1 MKKGGRIKRKWR
13 RLRKK
18 VKKREMEK
26 VKKKGRIKR
35 KWRRLREKVGLRE
48 NGEG

>member
-1 MKKGGRIKRKWR
+1 
-13 RLRKK
+13 
-18 VKKREMEK
+18 MEK